1 MFTRLPPD
9 IKAKTPKPLE
19 INARIPTERGQDLAL
34 RAELIDRVAAMCQK
48 ATYVIVVIVFGL
60 VWTTHATAQWDSSGL
75 KVSGS
80 VDVVGSFKGNQFSTA
95 PDRLDV
101 REAELMLYGPIDHL
115 FDGQLTLAA
124 HPELGASVFEIHEAY
139 VASSR
144 LLPRTKFR
152 IGQYFLGL
160 GRLNH
165 FHRHEWPFV
174 SAPMIHAKLFGDEGV
189 IDTGGEVAWI
199 APLPFY
205 MDVTAGIAN
214 GWVFGHTHDAGAK
227 PRQPTHYTRLGSY
240 SDLPFD
246 GGIQW
251 GSTLLRRMDAWGGST
266 MIFGIDA
273 TAKWREGT
281 YLKWLVQSE
290 YWHRTQRI
298 KQMDSDLGPEEALQG
313 TYVLVQH
320 GVSQVWDVGLRGDW
334 YGIPTMRDA
343 FGSSLRYNEYGMTP
357 TLTWHPSEFSIW
369 RVAGTYQV
377 TRTESATDAWR
388 DRPRLGFEVQTTFN
402 FGAHPAHEF

>member
-1 MFTRLPPD
+1 MFTKSALR
-9 IKAKTPKPLE
+9 IEAKNPKPFELLPK
-19 INARIPTERGQDLAL
+19 IPAKRGQNLDPRAGSIGRAAYPWRKAALVLVGLFSALAWN
-34 RAELIDRVAAMCQK
+34 
-48 ATYVIVVIVFGL
+48 GL
-60 VWTTHATAQWDSSGL
+60 ASAQWDGSGL

-152 IGQYFLGL
+152 IGQYFLGV

-174 SAPMIHAKLFGDEGV
+174 SAPMIHSKLFGDEGV
-189 IDTGGEVAWI
+189 IDTGGELAWI

-205 MDVTAGIAN
+205 VDVTAGIAN

-251 GSTLLRRMDAWGGST
+251 GSTVLRRMDAWGGST
-266 MIFGIDA
+266 LIAGIDA

-281 YLKWLVQSE
+281 YLKWLIQSE

-298 KQMDSDLGPEEALQG
+298 KQIDSDLGPTEALQG
-313 TYVLVQH
+313 MYILVQH
-320 GVSQVWDVGLRGDW
+320 GVSQVWDVGVRGDW

-343 FGSSLRYNEYGMTP
+343 FGSSLHYNEFGVTP

>member
-1 MFTRLPPD
+1 MDLGARFKGRSTRLCR
-9 IKAKTPKPLE
+9 KAASVLVGLLSALVSNV
-19 INARIPTERGQDLAL
+19 NAL
-34 RAELIDRVAAMCQK
+34 
-48 ATYVIVVIVFGL
+48 
-60 VWTTHATAQWDSSGL
+60 AQWDGSGL

-152 IGQYFLGL
+152 IGQYFLGV

-174 SAPMIHAKLFGDEGV
+174 SAPLIHSKLFGDEGV
-189 IDTGGEVAWI
+189 IDTGGELAWI

-227 PRQPTHYTRLGSY
+227 PRQPTQYTRIGSY
-240 SDLPFD
+240 SDLPYD

-266 MIFGIDA
+266 MIAGIDA

-298 KQMDSDLGPEEALQG
+298 KQIDSDLGPTEALQG
-313 TYVLVQH
+313 MYVLLQH
-320 GVSQVWDVGLRGDW
+320 GVSQLWDVGVRGDW

-343 FGSSLRYNEYGMTP
+343 FGSSLHYNEFGVTP

-388 DRPRLGFEVQTTFN
+388 NRPRLGFEVQTTFN